1 MKLDEIYNN
10 ELELYRQQALR
21 TIKQRANEWRAIAED
36 VLGVPVHDVRPIGSV
51 TNKKKFTENSDIDVA
66 FYIKVDELPK
76 GLSEELSSQLQE
88 IFIRYPEGDLGVI
101 NTLVFNEL

>member
-36 VLGVPVHDVRPIGSV
+36 ALGVPVHDVRPNVS
-51 TNKKKFTENSDIDVA
+51 
-66 FYIKVDELPK
+66 
-76 GLSEELSSQLQE
+76 
-88 IFIRYPEGDLGVI
+88 
-101 NTLVFNEL
+101 